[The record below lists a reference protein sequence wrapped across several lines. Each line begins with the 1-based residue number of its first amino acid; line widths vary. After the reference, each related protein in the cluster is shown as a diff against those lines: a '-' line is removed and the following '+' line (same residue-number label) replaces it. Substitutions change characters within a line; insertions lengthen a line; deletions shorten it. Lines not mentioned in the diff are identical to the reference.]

1 MKKRALKL
9 GTAAAAGGKS
19 GKAEKRLRGPPYR
32 CAVCTKSFPNR
43 NRYNYHLKKTGACP
57 GTPVDPKPHKY
68 VGNRYYCIHKDC
80 LPEGQDINV
89 DVHPQYTNRTQVYE
103 TVIRSSQNSI
113 VFC

>member
-68 VGNRYYCIHKDC
+68 VGNRYYCIHKVWS
-80 LPEGQDINV
+80 LNQFYSV
-89 DVHPQYTNRTQVYE
+89 DFSKSRIGVKKCVFSERT
-103 TVIRSSQNSI
+103 IK
-113 VFC
+113 VFVRCC